1 MNAERIRENKLYVIR
16 GRGVARCVMPG
27 GPSSR
32 PTMLWVY
39 EEPVAAEDVMR
50 EAAKD
55 DVPLRFHKLLFASG
69 AS

>member
-1 MNAERIRENKLYVIR
+1 MKAERIHQNKLYVIR
-16 GRGVARCVMPG
+16 GRGVARCVMSG

-32 PTMLWVY
+32 PTMLWVH

-55 DVPLRFHKLLFASG
+55 DVPLRFHQVLFSSVG
-69 AS
+69 S